1 MAEQLRRHARRHRA
15 WAVKHRKDVTMA
27 PAETYSSLETP
38 VRLSRRTLLGRT
50 SAAAGAALLASGS
63 LGLADGAVAA
73 SPQSRLPTGNAELT
87 PVDPIPAIFSAL
99 ERYPLVAL
107 CERHMLQ
114 EMHDFISALLF
125 HPDLPAT
132 LTDIV
137 VEFGCSG
144 YQDVADRFLL
154 TDQPVARA
162 DLVQIWRQVG
172 DPAWNAPV
180 YEQFFRTVRAVNWI
194 RRPAHRLRV
203 LLGQPATGMDQAL
216 AHPRDRAL
224 VNGFISSSP
233 VDTHLAAVV
242 DREALARGRRA
253 LLIAGGG
260 HLLRG
265 LYDEDGAPHLNAATQ
280 LVQRHPGSLFVVDL
294 QVLPAGPQQDE
305 AGERLRTTLAGWPRP
320 SLALLRGTW
329 LGALVQSLDGAWIN
343 WGAQRA
349 TGPATAAYQA
359 QADALLY
366 LGPGEILSASQ
377 ADPAIYYWGTYAQHL
392 RRLDTLES
400 QVLGQ
405 KVDQAGAGIRWATGK
420 PGWLTLW
427 GS

>member
-1 MAEQLRRHARRHRA
+1 
-15 WAVKHRKDVTMA
+15 
-27 PAETYSSLETP
+27 
-38 VRLSRRTLLGRT
+38 LGLVDG
-50 SAAAGAALLASGS
+50 AGAAPAHR
-63 LGLADGAVAA
+63 
-73 SPQSRLPTGNAELT
+73 PLPAGDAELT
-87 PVDPIPAIFSAL
+87 PVDPIPAIFAAM

-114 EMHDFISALLF
+114 EMHDFITALLF

-137 VEFGCSG
+137 IEFGCAG
-144 YQDVADRFLL
+144 YQEVADRFLL
-154 TDQPVARA
+154 SDRPVARA
-162 DLVQIWRQVG
+162 DLAQIWRQVG

-180 YEQFFRTVRAVNWI
+180 YEQFFRTVRAVNWL

-203 LLGQPATGMDQAL
+203 LLGQPPVGMDQAL
-216 AHPRDRAL
+216 AHPQDHSL
-224 VNGFISSSP
+224 VTGFISSSP
-233 VDTHLAAVV
+233 LDTHLAAVV
-242 DREALARGRRA
+242 EREVLARGRRA

-265 LYDEDGAPHLNAATQ
+265 LYDEDGAPHLNAAAR

-294 QVLPAGPQQDE
+294 QVLPQGPQQDE
-305 AGERLRTTLAGWPRP
+305 AGERLRTAVAAWPRP

-329 LGALVQSLDGAWIN
+329 LGALVQTLDGTWIN

-349 TGPATAAYQA
+349 TGPATAPYEA

-377 ADPAIYYWGTYAQHL
+377 ADPAIYYWGTYANHL
-392 RRLDTLES
+392 RRLDVLES

-405 KVDQAGAGIRWATGK
+405 KIDQVGAGIRWATARPSWFALFGLDQGPPK
-420 PGWLTLW
+420 PTVVHG
-427 GS
+427 